1 VFTTFLAA
9 SKDEQYATKLQDLRV
24 PYWVCISQ
32 AMLVSAIALGFKL
45 REWFSQIQSRVRTA
59 RDDGIEQAP
68 TRHEALLAKIG
79 EAKKTCIAH
88 VIAVVVAVFEARR
101 RRRRP
106 IGSPRSWAAPV
117 AMRWPIGCKST
128 CRCGAG
134 SADGRAH
141 GHVRGAAVQRPR
153 RSRALAGHQLHH
165 ARHEA
170 RPAHYAQALV
180 HPRNLNRSSAPLP
193 ARRSVGLAASAAG
206 GTRSPIGRPSSTTT

>member
-1 VFTTFLAA
+1 MSAGDTLVFTTFLAA
-9 SKDEQYATKLQDLRV
+9 SKDEQYAAKLQDLRV

-45 REWFSQIQSRVRTA
+45 REWCSQIQSRVRTA

-117 AMRWPIGCKST
+117 AVRWPPV
-128 CRCGAG
+128 RLGASQHVG
-134 SADGRAH
+134 VAQDLPMGALTVTFAVRRYNVPDAVVLSLVTSSIMLGMKLAKLTMLKHWCTRA
-141 GHVRGAAVQRPR
+141 
-153 RSRALAGHQLHH
+153 
-165 ARHEA
+165 
-170 RPAHYAQALV
+170 
-180 HPRNLNRSSAPLP
+180 
-193 ARRSVGLAASAAG
+193 
-206 GTRSPIGRPSSTTT
+206 T

>member
-1 VFTTFLAA
+1 VSAGDTLVFTTFLAA
-9 SKDEQYATKLQDLRV
+9 SKDEQYAAKLQDLRV

-45 REWFSQIQSRVRTA
+45 REWCSQVQSRVRTA

-101 RRRRP
+101 RRRRRP

-117 AMRWPIGCKST
+117 AVRWL
-128 CRCGAG
+128 RLGASQHVG
-134 SADGRAH
+134 VAQDLPMGALTVTFAVRRYNVPDAVVLSLVTSSIMLGMKLAKLTMLKHWCTRA
-141 GHVRGAAVQRPR
+141 
-153 RSRALAGHQLHH
+153 
-165 ARHEA
+165 
-170 RPAHYAQALV
+170 
-180 HPRNLNRSSAPLP
+180 
-193 ARRSVGLAASAAG
+193 
-206 GTRSPIGRPSSTTT
+206 T